1 MRRMISTA
9 KLQQIEDSIENV
21 SKVTPT
27 SLNVS
32 PGVEENVMFLEHD
45 GQKLTGQKKVVLSGY
60 DFQVNVVQSQPRINV
75 KHKQYQNHFVTIK
88 LTGDGNAE
96 FFFCLN
102 IIDNYEQPI
111 TSPTDLQDHLK
122 GASPYAQVT
131 GYLRTM
137 QQQEFHPMYIDDT
150 LKVHGYLNGV
160 LQPIQLTTVPD
171 EYTLGTIRDN
181 VTLL

>member
-21 SKVTPT
+21 VKVTPT
-27 SLNVS
+27 SLNI
-32 PGVEENVMFLEHD
+32 NVPTNTLYLEHD
-45 GQKLTGQKKVVLSGY
+45 GQKLTGQRDIVLAKD
-60 DFQVNVVQSQPRINV
+60 DFKTSIVSSKPTISV

-88 LTGDGNAE
+88 LIGDGE

-102 IIDNYEQPI
+102 IIDKDNTPI
-111 TSPTDLQDHLK
+111 DTGTDIITHLK
-122 GASPYAQVT
+122 GSSPYAQVT
-131 GYLRTM
+131 GYLKMYNGNTF
-137 QQQEFHPMYIDDT
+137 QPMYIDDT

-160 LQPIQLTTVPD
+160 LTPIQLMTIEG
-171 EYTLGTIRDN
+171 EYTLGKITDD

>member
-21 SKVTPT
+21 VNVTPT

-45 GQKLTGQKKVVLSGY
+45 GQKLTGQKKIVLSGY
-60 DFQVNVVQSQPRINV
+60 DFQVIVEQSQPKITV
-75 KHKQYQNHFVTIK
+75 KHKQYQNHFVKVK
-88 LTGDGNAE
+88 LTGDGGE
-96 FFFCLN
+96 YFFCLN

-111 TSPTDLQDHLK
+111 TSPTELQDHLK
-122 GASPYAQVT
+122 GSSLYAQVT
-131 GYLRTM
+131 GYLKMFNGNTF
-137 QQQEFHPMYIDDT
+137 QPMYIDDT

-160 LQPIQLTTVPD
+160 LTPIFLETTPD
-171 EYTLGTIRDN
+171 EYTLGTITDN

>member
-21 SKVTPT
+21 VKVTPT

-60 DFQVNVVQSQPRINV
+60 DFQVNVEQSQPKITV

-88 LTGDGNAE
+88 LTGDGGE
-96 FFFCLN
+96 YFFCLN
-102 IIDNYEQPI
+102 IIDNYDQPI
-111 TSPTDLQDHLK
+111 TSTTELQDHLK
-122 GASPYAQVT
+122 GSSPYAQVT
-131 GYLRTM
+131 GYLKMFNGNTF
-137 QQQEFHPMYIDDT
+137 QPMYIDDT

-160 LQPIQLTTVPD
+160 LTPIFLETTPD
-171 EYTLGTIRDN
+171 QYTLGTIRDN

>member
-21 SKVTPT
+21 AKVTPT

-45 GQKLTGQKKVVLSGY
+45 GQKLTGQKIIVLSGY

-88 LTGDGNAE
+88 LTGDGGE
-96 FFFCLN
+96 YFFCLN
-102 IIDNYEQPI
+102 IIDKDEQPI
-111 TSPTDLQDHLK
+111 TSPTILKDHLK
-122 GASPYAQVT
+122 GSSLYAQVT
-131 GYLRTM
+131 GYLKMFNGNTF
-137 QQQEFHPMYIDDT
+137 QPMYIDDT

-160 LQPIQLTTVPD
+160 LTPIFLETTPNQ
-171 EYTLGTIRDN
+171 YTLGTIVDN
-181 VTLL
+181 VTIL